1 MDINGLEFSEFLSR
15 GVQKLVARAMV
26 VANGDRRES
35 RFFGDFMISSVEAA
49 FNRNVHATGG
59 ENIPPFLIASI
70 SGSCNLHCEGCYSR
84 SNGYC
89 SDCDKPDE
97 LSADD
102 WKNIF
107 VQAEDIGINFI
118 LLSGGEPL
126 MRRDVIKVASQFR
139 RILFPIFTNGTLID
153 DEYLEMF
160 IKYRNLLPVFSIEGD
175 SVKTD
180 SRRGEGVFENV
191 KEKMQ
196 MLCEA
201 GVPFGVSITV
211 THENLQEV
219 TSSQF
224 VRSLQDDGCKLV
236 VYVEVVPV
244 TEDMR
249 PLVLTD
255 SDREYLRQRAEN
267 LQKNTNKMLFLSFPG
282 DEDKTGG
289 CLAAGKGFF
298 HIDASGNAQPC
309 PFSQYSDTNV
319 KETSLL
325 GALKSPLF
333 TKLRESGILED
344 ENGGCVL
351 FQKKEEVEKM
361 L

>member
-1 MDINGLEFSEFLSR
+1 MGSEELEFSDFLSG
-15 GVQKLVARAMV
+15 GVQKIVARAMV
-26 VANGDRRES
+26 IAKGDRRES
-35 RFFGDFMISSVEAA
+35 RFFADFMIYSVEAA
-49 FNRNVHATGG
+49 FKRSVRAANG
-59 ENIPPFLIASI
+59 ENIPPFLIAAI

-89 SDCDKPDE
+89 SDCAAPDE

-102 WKNIF
+102 WKKIF
-107 VQAEDIGINFI
+107 SQAEELGISFI
-118 LLSGGEPL
+118 LVSGGEPL
-126 MRRDVIKVASQFR
+126 MRRDVLKVASQFR

-153 DEYLEMF
+153 DNYLEMF
-160 IKYRNLLPVFSIEGD
+160 AKYRNLLPVFSIEGN
-175 SVKTD
+175 SEKTD

-201 GVPFGVSITV
+201 GVPFGASITV

-219 TSSQF
+219 TSADF
-224 VRSLQDDGCKLV
+224 VRSLQNDGCKLV

-244 TEDMR
+244 TQDMR
-249 PLVLTD
+249 ALELTD
-255 SDREYLRQRAEN
+255 SDRELLKQRAEN
-267 LQKNTNKMLFLSFPG
+267 LQENHSKMLFLSFPG
-282 DEDKTGG
+282 DEENTGG
-289 CLAAGKGFF
+289 CLAAGRGFF
-298 HIDASGNAQPC
+298 HIDASGSAQPC
-309 PFSQYSDTNV
+309 PFSPYSDTNV

-325 GALKSPLF
+325 GALRSPLF
-333 TKLRESGILED
+333 TKLRESGILAD
-344 ENGGCVL
+344 ESGGCVL